1 MEQSRSDPIAAEA
14 EWGVVADFLSFALA
28 GALVVLIPGP
38 DTLVVLR
45 SIVLSGRRVA
55 ARTALGVLTGLV
67 IWVVAAAFGLTALL
81 RASQDGYVALRIA
94 GAAYLL
100 YVGAQA
106 LRSRV
111 LGRPLEAPPGRSL
124 VGRGYRAGLMTDLLN
139 PKVGV
144 FFITFFP
151 AFIPRHAQVAATT
164 IGLGV
169 IFVVETAFYFAAML
183 VFVRRLT
190 AWMSSERVRRRLNRA
205 TGVVLI
211 GFGVRLAV
219 EG

>member
-1 MEQSRSDPIAAEA
+1 MLSA
-14 EWGVVADFLSFALA
+14 FLTFALA
-28 GALVVLIPGP
+28 GALIVLIPGP
-38 DTLVVLR
+38 DTLIVLR
-45 SIVLSGRRVA
+45 NVVLSGRREGA
-55 ARTALGVLTGLV
+55 WTSLGVLTGLV
-67 IWVVAAAFGLTALL
+67 VWSMAATLGLTALL
-81 RASQDGYVALRIA
+81 RASQDGYLILRLV

-111 LGRPLEAPPGRSL
+111 LRQPTDTAPPTRSL
-124 VGRGYRAGLMTDLLN
+124 VGRGYRAGLTTDLLN

-151 AFIPRHAQVAATT
+151 AFIPRHAPVAAMTV
-164 IGLGV
+164 GLSA
-169 IFVVETAFYFAAML
+169 IFVAETAFYFAAL
-183 VFVRRLT
+183 LLFVRRLS
-190 AWMSSERVRRRLNRA
+190 AWMGSERVRRRLNRA
-205 TGVVLI
+205 TGLVLI

>member
-1 MEQSRSDPIAAEA
+1 MVSAFLTFAA
-14 EWGVVADFLSFALA
+14 A
-28 GALVVLIPGP
+28 GALLVLIPGP

-45 SIVLSGRRVA
+45 AVLLSGRREA
-55 ARTALGVLTGLV
+55 ARTSLGVLTGLV
-67 IWVVAAAFGLTALL
+67 VWIAAAVLGLTALL
-81 RASQDGYVALRIA
+81 RASQDGYLVLRLV

-100 YVGAQA
+100 LIGVQA
-106 LRSRV
+106 LRNRIV
-111 LGRPLEAPPGRSL
+111 GQPLETPSPGGSL

-151 AFIPRHAQVAATT
+151 AFIPPHAPVAATT
-164 IGLGV
+164 VGLGLV
-169 IFVVETAFYFAAML
+169 FLAETALYFGAIL
-183 VFVRRLT
+183 LFVQRVT
-190 AWMSSERVRRRLNRA
+190 AWIESDRLRRRLNRM
-205 TGVVLI
+205 TGLILI

>member
-1 MEQSRSDPIAAEA
+1 MISS
-14 EWGVVADFLSFALA
+14 FLTFALA

-45 SIVLSGRRVA
+45 SVVLSGRREA
-55 ARTALGVLTGLV
+55 ARTSLGVLTGLL
-67 IWVVAAAFGLTALL
+67 IWMAAAALGLTALL
-81 RASQDGYVALRIA
+81 RASQDGYLILRLV

-111 LGRPLEAPPGRSL
+111 LGQPLENVSNARSL
-124 VGRGYRAGLMTDLLN
+124 VGRGYRAGLMTDLFN

-151 AFIPRHAQVAATT
+151 AFIPRHAPVAPVTV
-164 IGLGV
+164 GLGL
-169 IFVVETAFYFAAML
+169 IFVAETALYFVSIL
-183 VFVRRLT
+183 VFVRRLS
-190 AWMSSERVRRRLNRA
+190 AWMASDRVRRRLNRA
-205 TGVVLI
+205 TGLVLI
-211 GFGVRLAV
+211 GFGLRLAV

>member
-1 MEQSRSDPIAAEA
+1 M
-14 EWGVVADFLSFALA
+14 LSALVTFSLA
-28 GALVVLIPGP
+28 GALLVLIPGP

-45 SIVLSGRRVA
+45 SVALHGRREA
-55 ARTALGVLTGLV
+55 AWTSLGVLTGLLV
-67 IWVVAAAFGLTALL
+67 WMLAAALGLTALL
-81 RASQDGYVALRIA
+81 RASQDGYLVLRLA

-111 LGRPLEAPPGRSL
+111 LRRAADARPATRPL
-124 VGRGYRAGLMTDLLN
+124 VGRGFRAGLLTDLLN

-151 AFIPRHAQVAATT
+151 AFIPRHVPVAAMTV
-164 IGLGV
+164 GLGL
-169 IFVVETAFYFAAML
+169 IFVAETALYFGAIL
-183 VFVRRLT
+183 LFVRRLS
-190 AWMSSERVRRRLNRA
+190 AWMDSERVRRRLNRA
-205 TGVVLI
+205 TGLVLI
-211 GFGVRLAV
+211 GFGLRLAV